1 MYEPRLVYGDFFD
14 KWQSEVIPGS
24 VDLVLTDPPFGYFG
38 KTALADSLPFDN
50 VIDLLKFESIL
61 DQVLK
66 PTGLFIMFCDFGL
79 LVDSINSFQK
89 FIIWHE
95 LILHKTSGNR
105 PPLTQPIRVHQFVGV
120 FRKIGSSPTKL
131 CFDPYANSREGGVY
145 VKRNICRDSKTRL
158 TPNSEINYGD
168 PQGKRWLR
176 SVIDCPSRPNLTEKE
191 RSVTTNPFQKPECI
205 TDLLIKTYSR
215 VNDLILDPF
224 TGSGTTLV
232 SACKTN
238 RRSVGFEIVIKYYQ
252 EANSRIISLIDEVN
266 FSNYLLVEL
275 N

>member
-1 MYEPRLVYGDFFD
+1 MYEPRLILGDFFE
-14 KWQSEVIPGS
+14 KWQDEIIFGS
-24 VDLVLTDPPFGYFG
+24 IDLVVADPPYGYFN
-38 KTALADSLPFDN
+38 KTALADSLPIDDP
-50 VIDLLKFESIL
+50 IDLWKFELIL
-61 DQVLK
+61 NQVLK
-66 PTGLFIMFCDFGL
+66 PNGLVVMFCDLNL
-79 LVDSINSFQK
+79 LISSINAFK
-89 FIIWHE
+89 IFTIWHE
-95 LILHKTSGNR
+95 LVLSKSSGNR
-105 PPLTQPIRVHQFVGV
+105 PNLTQPIRTHQFVVV
-120 FRKIGSSPTKL
+120 FRRAKSSPTQL

-158 TPNSEINYGD
+158 TANSEINYGD

-191 RSVTTNPFQKPECI
+191 RLVTTNPFQKPECI
-205 TDLLIKTYSR
+205 TELLIKTYSR

-252 EANSRIISLIDEVN
+252 EANSRIISLIDEVS